1 MTGNAVQGAGGVS
14 PALTRPLRLWGLLAL
29 LLLAQLPTRAEARD
43 IYVRLSA
50 AGSYTVAS
58 DGAMMLV
65 DGGGKAH
72 PLGNPAALR
81 VAGGRLLAGKAAFAL
96 PVRITGGGLMRFNN
110 RRYRGAFLIT
120 SRGLLNVLDLE
131 DYLRGVLPAE
141 VGASW
146 PMEALRVQAIISR
159 TYALRQ
165 SLARAS
171 RGYDVTDTVADQV
184 YRGAGVETAATNQA
198 VASTEREILT
208 YGSELAFTPFHSD
221 SGGHTA
227 NNADVWGRAL
237 PYLAGV
243 PEPVAYA
250 SPNAS
255 WSVRIPRGSIEAAL
269 ARIKAGVGVL
279 SEVRVTHVDKG
290 GRATALTFTGSR
302 GTSSVKASQF
312 RTAIGPNLLKSTMLT
327 SRAGTPPA
335 APQPQPATPQESRPA
350 PVDGRPLPPV
360 PTSRDPMT
368 FAQEKRLAQMTAD
381 GVFTTSELV
390 DMLSNPNKKKGYF
403 YIGLQRTG
411 GSAPALQPAR
421 KPAPV
426 VPIAPVTPV
435 TRGGGFTVAREG
447 DAFVFC
453 GRGWG
458 HGVGLS
464 QWGSLTLAKN
474 GWKGERILMHYYP
487 GTEVKRYR

>member
-1 MTGNAVQGAGGVS
+1 MTGNAAQGGGGVP
-14 PALTRPLRLWGLLAL
+14 PALTRALRLWGLLAL
-29 LLLAQLPTRAEARD
+29 LLLVQLPTGAEARD

-58 DGAMMLV
+58 DGAMVLV

-81 VAGGRLLAGKAAFAL
+81 VTGGRLLAGKAAFAL

-171 RGYDVTDTVADQV
+171 RGYDVVDTVADQV

-227 NNADVWGRAL
+227 NNADVWGRTL

-243 PEPVAYA
+243 PEPVVYA

-269 ARIKAGVGVL
+269 ARLKAGVGVL

-302 GTSSVKASQF
+302 GTTSVKASQF

-327 SRAGTPPA
+327 SGARIPPITPK
-335 APQPQPATPQESRPA
+335 PQPATPQENRPT
-350 PVDGRPLPPV
+350 PVEGRPLPPV

-411 GSAPALQPAR
+411 GSVPAPQPVR

-426 VPIAPVTPV
+426 VPAAPVA
-435 TRGGGFTVAREG
+435 RGGGFAVAREG
-447 DAFVFC
+447 DAFIFC

>member
-1 MTGNAVQGAGGVS
+1 MTGYAARRGGGMP
-14 PALTRPLRLWGLLAL
+14 PALTEALRLWGLLAL
-29 LLLAQLPTRAEARD
+29 LLLVQLPTGAEARD

-58 DGAMMLV
+58 DGAMTLV

-72 PLGNPAALR
+72 PLRNPAALR
-81 VAGGRLLAGKAAFAL
+81 VSGGRLLAGKTAFAL

-110 RRYRGAFLIT
+110 RRYRGVFLIT
-120 SRGLLNVLDLE
+120 NRGLLNVLDLE

-171 RGYDVTDTVADQV
+171 RGYDVSDTVADQV

-227 NNADVWGRAL
+227 NNADVWGKAL
-237 PYLAGV
+237 PYLTGV

-269 ARIKAGVGVL
+269 ARIKAGVGAI
-279 SEVRVTHVDKG
+279 SEVRVSHVDKG

-312 RTAIGPNLLKSTMLT
+312 RTAVGPNLLKSTMLT
-327 SRAGTPPA
+327 SGAGPLSV
-335 APQPQPATPQESRPA
+335 APQPGTPQGSRPLPA
-350 PVDGRPLPPV
+350 EGRPLPPV
-360 PTSRDPMT
+360 STSRDPMT

-390 DMLSNPNKKKGYF
+390 DMLSSPNKKKGYF

-411 GSAPALQPAR
+411 GSAPAPQPVR
-421 KPAPV
+421 KPTPVAPV
-426 VPIAPVTPV
+426 V
-435 TRGGGFTVAREG
+435 RGSGFTVAREG
-447 DAFVFC
+447 DTFVFC
-453 GRGWG
+453 GKGWG